1 IDWITRQVGISR
13 SNLYTKIKSI
23 TGKTMGEFILMLRL
37 KKAAKILATEEVT
50 ALETMYKVGIQS
62 QSYFIKSFK
71 KEFGKTPF
79 AFQQEH
85 KKGLLSEY

>member
-1 IDWITRQVGISR
+1 VGISR

-23 TGKTMGEFILMLRL
+23 TGQTLGEFILMLRL
-37 KKAAKILATEEVT
+37 KKAAKILATEDVT

-85 KKGLLSEY
+85 KKGLLSEH